1 MLYVEN
7 ILSFAEPKIT
17 TSGGAVSTSVTDGI
31 SITSNDGG
39 SDATTSPASGQSGDD
54 CHCVFNSGNDPVNR
68 NAYLT
73 ATVLAIIFGLTLLVI
88 LVVFA
93 VTMTRRYVSKCCL
106 HNVFMYVLH

>member
-1 MLYVEN
+1 MYYTLAIMLTCSIEKEYPE
-7 ILSFAEPKIT
+7 FAEGLKWEIIRDRI
-17 TSGGAVSTSVTDGI
+17 AK
-31 SITSNDGG
+31 
-39 SDATTSPASGQSGDD
+39 DD
-54 CHCVFNSGNDPVNR
+54 CQCAAITGNDPVSR